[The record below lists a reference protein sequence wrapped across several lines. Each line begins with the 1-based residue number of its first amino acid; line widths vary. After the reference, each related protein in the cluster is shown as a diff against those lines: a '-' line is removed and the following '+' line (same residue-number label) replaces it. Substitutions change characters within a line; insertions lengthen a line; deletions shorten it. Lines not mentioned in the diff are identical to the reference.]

1 MDPLNLPAYSFK
13 IKEENENSYIF
24 DSVRKKYILL
34 TREEWVRQNFIRFLN
49 EEKHYPLGL
58 IAVETPFKINRM
70 TKRSD
75 IVVFNRDGN
84 PWIMVECKAP
94 QVVIS
99 QKVIDQIARYTLHF
113 KASFLIITNGLQH
126 FCCKLDTAS
135 QKYMFI
141 KEIPDYEN
149 MTESEIAR

>member
-13 IKEENENSYIF
+13 IRTENQKSYIF
-24 DSVRKKYILL
+24 DSIRKKHVLL
-34 TREEWVRQNFIRFLN
+34 TPEEWVRQNFIRFLN

-58 IAVETPFKINRM
+58 IAVETPFKINRL

-75 IVVFNRDGN
+75 IVVFKRDGN

-94 QVVIS
+94 QVEIA

-113 KASFLIITNGLQH
+113 KASFLIVTNGLQH
-126 FCCKLDTAS
+126 YCLKLDQSS
-135 QKYMFI
+135 QKYTFI

-149 MTESEIAR
+149 MIESGIAR